1 MIEAHA
7 QYLAGLM
14 DGEGWVECKRK
25 NKKTSNE
32 DHEPGHD
39 EDDDEKKEKTLTGK
53 KKAAVDVNPDL
64 QAQKY

>member
-25 NKKTSNE
+25 DKKSPN
-32 DHEPGHD
+32 
-39 EDDDEKKEKTLTGK
+39 GK
-53 KKAAVDVNPDL
+53 I
-64 QAQKY
+64 YS